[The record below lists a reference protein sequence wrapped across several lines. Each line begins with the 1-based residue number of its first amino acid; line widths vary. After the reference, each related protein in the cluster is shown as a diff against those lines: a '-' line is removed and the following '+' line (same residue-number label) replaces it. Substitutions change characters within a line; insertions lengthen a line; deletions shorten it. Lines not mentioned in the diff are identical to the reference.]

1 MGTREGA
8 ARARFSG
15 WEVEGKLFG
24 AGIVAIMGAI
34 VGGGLE
40 AFGIEVPV
48 LDSVSRQILLAVVGV
63 VLLVASFA
71 VRFRSSRPEDETP
84 RPQPHLVATQ
94 SSATSTRPRR
104 LDAAMPREV
113 RVDRPTEV
121 WVQVLR
127 SKSEGFRATLPR
139 FTKSGEE
146 IGKDDVRT
154 GAASVP
160 FPKDPISGRVLPLE
174 LALEIT
180 APDFSMDEATKQMH
194 LSATDDSGLVI
205 FSLVPN
211 DAHEHSSVLITAT
224 AKRESAVIT
233 VGSVSL
239 ITRIL
244 EKTASVQES
253 WVLASVPLAA
263 VSELSSS
270 ELAAERW
277 SDKKTIATPRTN
289 ETIVGA
295 PRPKSPV
302 CSHCGYSNTPDVEF
316 CQKCGT
322 FLNWSG
328 DMVKPPPE
336 TDEPATPSSIPG
348 IEAPDPE
355 SVEPQPVETAPAPR
369 STSTTPETETPDPE
383 WDEPLYADESAMSLP
398 RMEDVDEEA
407 EHPELR
413 ATHRFRPWVFI
424 LGTVIVGALALW
436 ILVNVLTR

>member
-24 AGIVAIMGAI
+24 PGVVAVMGAI

-48 LDSVSRQILLAVVGV
+48 LDSVSRQILLAGVGV

-71 VRFRSSRPEDETP
+71 VRFRSSGADDAPP
-84 RPQPHLVATQ
+84 PQPELAAAQ

-113 RVDRPTEV
+113 RVNRPTEV

-127 SKSEGFRATLPR
+127 AKSEGFRGTLPR

-146 IGKDDVRT
+146 ISKDDVRT

-160 FPKDPISGRVLPLE
+160 FPKDPISGKVLPLE
-174 LALEIT
+174 LTLEIT
-180 APDFSMDEATKQMH
+180 APDFTMNEATKEMH
-194 LSATDDSGLVI
+194 LSATDDSGLII

-211 DAHEHSSVLITAT
+211 EAHEHSSVLITAR
-224 AKRESAVIT
+224 AKREGAVIT

-244 EKTASVQES
+244 EKTGTVQES
-253 WVLASVPLAA
+253 WVLASVSLPA
-263 VSELSSS
+263 VSEPSSS
-270 ELAAERW
+270 ELAAERP
-277 SDKKTIATPRTN
+277 SDKKSIATPRTN
-289 ETIVGA
+289 ETIVAA
-295 PRPKSPV
+295 PRPKSLV
-302 CSHCGYSNTPDVEF
+302 CSHCGYPNTLDVDF
-316 CQKCGT
+316 CKECGM

-328 DMVKPPPE
+328 NKVKPSPE
-336 TDEPATPSSIPG
+336 SEETVPRSASTAPR
-348 IEAPDPE
+348 IEAPVPE
-355 SVEPQPVETAPAPR
+355 S
-369 STSTTPETETPDPE
+369 
-383 WDEPLYADESAMSLP
+383 DEPPYVEQATSLP
-398 RMEDVDEEA
+398 PEVDRDENA
-407 EHPELR
+407 VTLGTG
-413 ATHRFRPWVFI
+413 ATPRVRPWVYIALGAVI
-424 LGTVIVGALALW
+424 LSALVFWIV
-436 ILVNVLTR
+436 VNVLT

>member
-24 AGIVAIMGAI
+24 PGVVAVMGAI

-71 VRFRSSRPEDETP
+71 VRFRSSRADDEAP
-84 RPQPHLVATQ
+84 PPQPELAVTQ

-113 RVDRPTEV
+113 RAGRPTEV

-160 FPKDPISGRVLPLE
+160 FPKDPISGKVLPLE
-174 LALEIT
+174 LTLEIT
-180 APDFSMDEATKQMH
+180 APDFIMNEAAKQMH

-211 DAHEHSSVLITAT
+211 EAHEHSSVLITAT
-224 AKRESAVIT
+224 AKREGAVIT

-239 ITRIL
+239 ITRIR
-244 EKTASVQES
+244 EKTATVQES
-253 WVLASVPLAA
+253 WVLASVSLPA
-263 VSELSSS
+263 VSEPGSSK
-270 ELAAERW
+270 EVAAERP
-277 SDKKTIATPRTN
+277 SDKKTIGTQRTN
-289 ETIVGA
+289 ENIVVA
-295 PRPKSPV
+295 PRPKSLV
-302 CSHCGYSNTPDVEF
+302 CSQCGYPNALDDAF

-328 DMVKPPPE
+328 DKVEPPPE
-336 TDEPATPSSIPG
+336 SKETATPSSIPG
-348 IEAPDPE
+348 IEAPDTE
-355 SVEPQPVETAPAPR
+355 SAEPQPVEAAPASRP
-369 STSTTPETETPDPE
+369 TSPVSEAPVP
-383 WDEPLYADESAMSLP
+383 ESA
-398 RMEDVDEEA
+398 R
-407 EHPELR
+407 
-413 ATHRFRPWVFI
+413 RFRPWVFI
-424 LGTVIVGALALW
+424 ALGAVILGALVLW

>member
-8 ARARFSG
+8 ARAKFSG

-24 AGIVAIMGAI
+24 PGVVAVMGAI

-40 AFGIEVPV
+40 AFGVEVPV

-71 VRFRSSRPEDETP
+71 VRFRSSRAEDEAP
-84 RPQPHLVATQ
+84 RPQPHLVTTQ
-94 SSATSTRPRR
+94 SSETSTRPRR

-160 FPKDPISGRVLPLE
+160 FPKDPISGKVLPLE
-174 LALEIT
+174 LTLEIT
-180 APDFSMDEATKQMH
+180 APDFIMNEATKQMH
-194 LSATDDSGLVI
+194 LSATNDSGLVI

-211 DAHEHSSVLITAT
+211 EAHEHSSVLITAT
-224 AKRESAVIT
+224 AKREGTVIT

-244 EKTASVQES
+244 EKTATVQES
-253 WVLASVPLAA
+253 WVLASVSLPA
-263 VSELSSS
+263 VSEPGSSK
-270 ELAAERW
+270 EVAAER
-277 SDKKTIATPRTN
+277 SSHKKKIGTQPTN
-289 ETIVGA
+289 ETIVVA
-295 PRPKSPV
+295 PRPKSIL
-302 CSHCGYSNTPDVEF
+302 CSHCGYSNALDDAF

-328 DMVKPPPE
+328 DKVEPPPE
-336 TDEPATPSSIPG
+336 SKETATPSSIPG
-348 IEAPDPE
+348 IEAPDTE
-355 SVEPQPVETAPAPR
+355 SVEPQPVEAAPASRP
-369 STSTTPETETPDPE
+369 TSPVSEAPVP
-383 WDEPLYADESAMSLP
+383 ESA
-398 RMEDVDEEA
+398 R
-407 EHPELR
+407 
-413 ATHRFRPWVFI
+413 RFRPWAYIALGAVI
-424 LGTVIVGALALW
+424 LGAFALW
-436 ILVNVLTR
+436 IVVNVLT

>member
-24 AGIVAIMGAI
+24 PGVVAVMGAI

-48 LDSVSRQILLAVVGV
+48 LDSVSRQILLAGVGL

-71 VRFRSSRPEDETP
+71 VRFRSSTAADEAP
-84 RPQPHLVATQ
+84 PPQPELAAAQ
-94 SSATSTRPRR
+94 SSATSTRARR

-113 RVDRPTEV
+113 RVGRPTEV

-160 FPKDPISGRVLPLE
+160 FPKDPISGKVLPLE
-174 LALEIT
+174 LTLEIT
-180 APDFSMDEATKQMH
+180 APDFTMNDATKQMH

-211 DAHEHSSVLITAT
+211 EAHEHSSVLITTT
-224 AKRESAVIT
+224 AKREGVDIT

-244 EKTASVQES
+244 EKTATVQES
-253 WVLASVPLAA
+253 WVLASVSLPA
-263 VSELSSS
+263 VSEPSSS
-270 ELAAERW
+270 KEVAAERP
-277 SDKKTIATPRTN
+277 SDKKSIVTPRTN
-289 ETIVGA
+289 ETIVVA
-295 PRPKSPV
+295 PRPESLV
-302 CSHCGYSNTPDVEF
+302 CSKCGYPNALDDAF

-322 FLNWSG
+322 FLDWSG
-328 DMVKPPPE
+328 EELKPPPDS
-336 TDEPATPSSIPG
+336 DESGPPSTIPG
-348 IEAPDPE
+348 IEAPAPE
-355 SVEPQPVETAPAPR
+355 SVEPQPSTAAPAPR
-369 STSTTPETETPDPE
+369 PTPAVTEIEAPVPV
-383 WDEPLYADESAMSLP
+383 SA
-398 RMEDVDEEA
+398 R
-407 EHPELR
+407 
-413 ATHRFRPWVFI
+413 RFRPWVFI
-424 LGTVIVGALALW
+424 ALGAVILGALVLW
-436 ILVNVLTR
+436 IVVNVLT